1 MIAIIVV
8 KWTKMVYQSTFRP
21 PWVSIFSVI
30 TADRLR
36 TNWIQFPFA
45 ATWGPWLQSY
55 AVRPFLYRFYPVIGL
70 IRVQLTQIWL
80 NWFAIDIQKTS
91 WFWFWTKDWL
101 TVWIKET
108 SSGCQFC
115 FFGSTS
121 QMTQNSLALWILN
134 IVELLDNSICL
145 FPMVFRLVLTRD
157 DRFWLKM
164 TAIMNARWPHLE
176 FRENLLLIFQV

>member
-55 AVRPFLYRFYPVIGL
+55 AVRPFLYRFYPVRGL